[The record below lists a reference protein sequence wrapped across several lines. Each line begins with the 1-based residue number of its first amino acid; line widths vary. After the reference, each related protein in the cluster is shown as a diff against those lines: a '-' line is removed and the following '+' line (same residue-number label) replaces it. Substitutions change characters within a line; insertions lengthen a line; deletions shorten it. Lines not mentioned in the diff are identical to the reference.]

1 MDVHTNKYMF
11 IHIYICIYIYNNVCV
26 CDTYRGF
33 LAGAMLVSGWVYIR
47 TVDVCT

>member
-1 MDVHTNKYMF
+1 MDARTNKYIMF
-11 IHIYICIYIYNNVCV
+11 IHIYVYTYTIMCV
-26 CDTYRGF
+26 CYTYRGF